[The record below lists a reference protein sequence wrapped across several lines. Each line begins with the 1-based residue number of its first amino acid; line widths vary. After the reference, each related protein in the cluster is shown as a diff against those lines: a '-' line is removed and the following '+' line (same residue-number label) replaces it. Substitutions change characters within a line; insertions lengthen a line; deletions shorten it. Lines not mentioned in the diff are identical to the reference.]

1 MLVLLYSSVYK
12 IVVWQINRHMAIKV
26 IFNIRILPLFLKFII
41 FPFLQHEDE
50 YNIHPCESLQR
61 SIASLIIN
69 TDPDRQQ
76 VDTGPGGSVNNCINN
91 ITPDHACQYCHCHF
105 CAISG
110 HCTGSQRS
118 QRKNGW
124 SCCSPFIVSICY
136 RTALTP
142 PSLQC
147 RYISTSSVT
156 HTSLN

>member
-50 YNIHPCESLQR
+50 YNIHPCGSLQR

-110 HCTGSQRS
+110 HWVTKVTNIEWVELLLTIHCIYLLSDCTHSAH
-118 QRKNGW
+118 
-124 SCCSPFIVSICY
+124 PAV
-136 RTALTP
+136 
-142 PSLQC
+142 
-147 RYISTSSVT
+147 
-156 HTSLN
+156 